1 MTLLHRPPNHLN
13 KSLTIL
19 IITFYENAQEQLLS
33 SKFDN
38 VLSTFFHRPPRSTIS
53 PPVEPTRTVTLL
65 HRPSNHLNKSLTIL
79 IITFYENAQEQLL
92 SSKFDNVL
100 SSFFS
105 DHLDQQLAL
114 Q

>member
-65 HRPSNHLNKSLTIL
+65 HRPSNHLNKSLTL
-79 IITFYENAQEQLL
+79 LKITFYENAQE
-92 SSKFDNVL
+92 
-100 SSFFS
+100 
-105 DHLDQQLAL
+105 
-114 Q
+114 